1 MNRRGTACCAPKPHG
16 HSTLCPCKIK
26 LLLATARR
34 NITLEAMERIIVCVK
49 PVPDPQAW
57 DRLRMDPVTKTL
69 IREGIPSVI
78 NPLDKHALE
87 AALAIKDARGAEV
100 VLLSMAPDSSVPVLR
115 EALAM
120 GADRA
125 VLLSDKAFAGSD
137 TLATSRILAAAIRRL
152 GPFDLI
158 CCGNFTLDGSTAQ
171 VPSQIAELLGIANIM
186 HVTGLELMAAGRLAV
201 TQKIEQGFI
210 KLAAAPPLLLSFTK
224 DANKPRLITFLEI
237 LAAESREIA
246 VWSNADLNL
255 DPKLIGLSG
264 SPTQMA
270 DLLVRHKTRQGLRL
284 EGTPEEIAQQLA
296 DKMHQLG
303 VI

>member
-1 MNRRGTACCAPKPHG
+1 
-16 HSTLCPCKIK
+16 
-26 LLLATARR
+26 
-34 NITLEAMERIIVCVK
+34 MERVIVCVK

-57 DRLRMDPVTKTL
+57 DRLRMDPVSKTL

-78 NPLDKHALE
+78 NPLDRQALE
-87 AALAIKDARGAEV
+87 AALEVKDAHGAEV
-100 VLLSMAPDSSVPVLR
+100 VLLSMAPDSSLPVLR

-137 TLATSRILAAAIRRL
+137 TLATSRILAAAIRCL
-152 GPFDLI
+152 GAFDLI

-171 VPSQIAELLGIANIM
+171 VPSQIAELLGIPNIM
-186 HVTGLELMAAGRLAV
+186 HVTGLELMEAGRLVV
-201 TQKIEQGFI
+201 TQKIEQGYV
-210 KLAAAPPLLLSFTK
+210 KMAAAPPVLLSFTK
-224 DANKPRLITFLEI
+224 EANKPRLITFLEI
-237 LAAESREIA
+237 LAAETREIA
-246 VWSNADLNL
+246 IWTNADLNL
-255 DPKLIGLSG
+255 DPKLIGLQG

-284 EGTPEEIAQQLA
+284 QGSPEEMAQRLA